1 MGPLE
6 KELGKIC
13 FPFTLITNFLSL
25 ESKTLK
31 FKNSHQ
37 KPSKYQIL
45 ENVKKKIKNSTYK
58 SLKMHKN
65 PFLICVLIIDNNA
78 MESSQVLIG
87 DF

>member
-45 ENVKKKIKNSTYK
+45 ENVKKKNKKIALTNL
-58 SLKMHKN
+58 LKCAKI
-65 PFLICVLIIDNNA
+65 L
-78 MESSQVLIG
+78 S
-87 DF
+87 

>member
-45 ENVKKKIKNSTYK
+45 ENEKKKKKTALTNL
-58 SLKMHKN
+58 LKCTKI
-65 PFLICVLIIDNNA
+65 L
-78 MESSQVLIG
+78 S
-87 DF
+87 

>member
-13 FPFTLITNFLSL
+13 FPITLFANFLSL

-31 FKNSHQ
+31 FKNSHR
-37 KPSKYQIL
+37 KPSKCQIL
-45 ENVKKKIKNSTYK
+45 QNVKKNKKNSTYK

-65 PFLICVLIIDNNA
+65 PFLICALIIDNKA
-78 MESSQVLIG
+78 MKSSQVLIG

>member
-45 ENVKKKIKNSTYK
+45 ENVKKTKNSTYK

-78 MESSQVLIG
+78 MKSSQVLMR

>member
-31 FKNSHQ
+31 FKISHQ

-45 ENVKKKIKNSTYK
+45 QNVKKKIITYNH
-58 SLKMHKN
+58 LKIHQK
-65 PFLICVLIIDNNA
+65 FLFISV
-78 MESSQVLIG
+78 
-87 DF
+87 

>member
-45 ENVKKKIKNSTYK
+45 ENVKKMSERQTKAGN
-58 SLKMHKN
+58 LKKMT
-65 PFLICVLIIDNNA
+65 LLTC
-78 MESSQVLIG
+78 
-87 DF
+87 